1 VSEKKGAPML
11 IRLVLI
17 VAGLLALA
25 APRAHALP
33 VVPPFDVIIPAYDP
47 TPVRLHG
54 WAWLIAPDCRWAMT
68 LLASPGP
75 FTTPCDGLTVNI
87 ETTREPTTNPETP
100 MWLTVESPGGTGEA
114 GVVWRASRMIPG
126 GKTETFAL
134 PLGLP
139 EHLQITLALPTE
151 LHLYDFTLH
160 IEQPERSRPPIS
172 PRPRAGDACSSGARA
187 PRGWG
192 RCGG

>member
-1 VSEKKGAPML
+1 ML
-11 IRLVLI
+11 IRLVVI
-17 VAGLLALA
+17 VAGLLTFA
-25 APRAHALP
+25 APVRALP

-47 TPVRLHG
+47 TPVQLYG

-100 MWLTVESPGGTGEA
+100 MWLTVQGSEGGETLP
-114 GVVWRASRMIPG
+114 VLWRESRMIPG
-126 GKTETFAL
+126 GETERFAL

-139 EHLQITLALPTE
+139 EHMRITLALPTE
-151 LHLYDFTLH
+151 LHSYDFTLH
-160 IEQPERSRPPIS
+160 IATGQEPDLAATPEPATLLLVGTGA
-172 PRPRAGDACSSGARA
+172 AGLGVARWV
-187 PRGWG
+187 RHG
-192 RCGG
+192 RKRTP